1 MNIGIIGTGNMG
13 RTLGLLWAEL
23 GHQVLFGART
33 PDSARAALAI
43 GERLGATTRARMSAG
58 TNDEAAAFGQLVYYS
73 PRDVAP
79 AAVLSSPSLLD
90 GKVVV
95 DSTNGPVPPGFDF
108 APIARSRSE
117 LLQVQL
123 PRAKVVKA
131 WNTMAQEVFELCP
144 DLIRAARVSV
154 YVASDFD
161 DARAAVME
169 LARTMGFEPVDCGP
183 LPSARMLEG
192 LGDFI
197 RTVIINRREVYAT
210 ISVHVLE
217 HPARPPRF
225 GERTPS
231 RLS

>member
-43 GERLGATTRARMSAG
+43 GDRLGATARARMSAG
-58 TNDEAAAFGQLVYYS
+58 TNDEAAAFGELVYYS

-79 AAVLSSPSLLD
+79 ADVLSSASLLD
-90 GKVVV
+90 GKIVV

-117 LLQVQL
+117 LLQDEL
-123 PRAKVVKA
+123 PRARVVKA

-144 DLIRAARVSV
+144 DRIRAAGVSV

-169 LARTMGFEPVDCGP
+169 LTHTMGFEPVDCGP
-183 LPSARMLEG
+183 LRSARMLEG

-217 HPARPPRF
+217 RPARPPRF
-225 GERTPS
+225 GERTPT
-231 RLS
+231 RLA

>member
-43 GERLGATTRARMSAG
+43 GDRLGATARARMSAG
-58 TNDEAAAFGQLVYYS
+58 TNDEAAAFGELVYYS

-79 AAVLSSPSLLD
+79 AAVLSSASLLD
-90 GKVVV
+90 GKIVV

-117 LLQVQL
+117 LLQGEL
-123 PRAKVVKA
+123 PRARVVKA

-144 DLIRAARVSV
+144 DHIRAAGVSV
-154 YVASDFD
+154 YVASDFE

-169 LARTMGFEPVDCGP
+169 LTRTMGFEPVDCGP
-183 LPSARMLEG
+183 LRSARMLEG

-217 HPARPPRF
+217 RPARPPRF
-225 GERTPS
+225 GERTPT
-231 RLS
+231 RLA